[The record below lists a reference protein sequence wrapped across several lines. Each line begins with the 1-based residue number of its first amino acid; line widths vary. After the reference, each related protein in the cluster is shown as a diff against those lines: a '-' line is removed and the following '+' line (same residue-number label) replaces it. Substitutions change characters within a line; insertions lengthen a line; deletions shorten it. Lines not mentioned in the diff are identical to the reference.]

1 MIGAKFDALKPR
13 EKVGLLIA
21 LCVLFVVIVDRVIVS
36 PLLRHCDDMQ
46 ASITLAEMELAH
58 QRLVL
63 ASGPE
68 IEQSYRA
75 VEDLIGPAGSDTET
89 VDAMKGELDNL
100 ARAAGLEIVSMQHRD
115 PEKRVYVQE
124 FIVDIGKFEGS
135 MPALLQF
142 LHDLWNAPGLLRVRS
157 INAGLSRDGSKIEGA
172 VRVTKAGMIDLQ

>member
-13 EKVGLLIA
+13 EKAGLLIA
-21 LCVLFVVIVDRVIVS
+21 LCVLFVVIVDRVVIS
-36 PLLRHCDDMQ
+36 PLLRRCDELHSAIVQ
-46 ASITLAEMELAH
+46 AEMELMH

-75 VEDLIGPAGSDTET
+75 VENLIGPTGGDTEI
-89 VDAMKGELDNL
+89 VDAMKGELDDL

-115 PEKRVYVQE
+115 PDKRVYVQE
-124 FIVDIGKFEGS
+124 FIVDIGKFEGN

-172 VRVTKAGMIDLQ
+172 VRITKAGMVQLQ